1 MTYDEEAPVL
11 RVREKVV
18 LTVRD
23 EEGLRCGEVSVG
35 AAIPDDGGPRLA
47 SVNFSS
53 PSLGGEPPR
62 EVVGMIMRP
71 EQPTGASRR
80 APAGGRPYRG
90 WRRRVDGR
98 LEGGGRR

>member
-53 PSLGGEPPR
+53 PRLGGEPPR

-71 EQPTGASRR
+71 EQLRELADALRREADRIEAGDDAWTG
-80 APAGGRPYRG
+80 G
-90 WRRRVDGR
+90 
-98 LEGGGRR
+98 